1 MPLPE
6 ESIQKLRQMLMSS
19 AWKDVVEPVLA
30 KRAHDAI
37 KTLVVPPA
45 ERKGEGTA
53 DDATLRG
60 RIQELEWMLSVW
72 HNEIRLFDFERRQIH
87 ELESRDG
94 GDNAGNA
101 TG

>member
-6 ESIQKLRQMLMSS
+6 ESIQKLRLILVSS
-19 AWKDVVEPVLA
+19 GWKDVIEPVLA

-37 KTLVVPPA
+37 KALVVPPA
-45 ERKGEGTA
+45 ERKGEGTS

-72 HNEIRLFDFERRQIH
+72 QNEIRLFDFERRQLD
-87 ELESRDG
+87 ELERRDG
-94 GDNAGNA
+94 GGDAGNA